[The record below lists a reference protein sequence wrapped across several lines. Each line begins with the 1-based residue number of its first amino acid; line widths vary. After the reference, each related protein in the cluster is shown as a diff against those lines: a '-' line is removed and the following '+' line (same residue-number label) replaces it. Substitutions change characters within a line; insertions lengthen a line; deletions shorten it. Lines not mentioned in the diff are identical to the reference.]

1 MDMLISEHD
10 TNVQIFL
17 AGLFAVIL
25 FLLNYKLS
33 RIFLDEYLSI
43 FISLVFTFCTSYIS
57 TGGTAL
63 WSFNSELIFIV
74 LLLIEISKVE
84 INNSYKPNYGLLGF
98 YLFSAW
104 LCRPSSMVFIAFFFV
119 WMIFKQRDQL
129 FKTLISFSIFLGFF
143 MLLSYSWYGTF
154 IPYYYNPFLW
164 QNKLKTVS
172 IWEGFALILFSPNRG
187 LFVYSPFLLFSLI
200 GLFTV
205 ARKSILFKLLISWF
219 FVYIIGLG
227 NLSNWWGGW
236 CYGARLCTDIIPCLF
251 LLLLIGVKALEN
263 TNWNNKFLLS
273 SFIVLAFAGFLIN
286 TIQGLSNIETYN
298 WNDYPMID
306 KNYQFYK
313 WNWQYPQFLA
323 TKNNNENKKIDFEMQ
338 DLYSKFIL
346 ETPENANILMGK
358 PDANFR
364 NILHNWNQQKK
375 YGNRNF
381 FNSLNDSI
389 NNDTFYFFR
398 PSHDYVRSFNNV
410 DLVFYSKIEMAKFI
424 NDNADNLLILTTKGN
439 WKGNISEKLK
449 IVLGNY
455 GLKLATLPNKSNYFA
470 VINKGKL
477 MYEESND
484 SNEVKEE
491 FFIEGRKFE
500 VSSFVN
506 LSSTKLDGKEL
517 NIGLDGV
524 NIVVLKQNMEI
535 DKIGYVNLMYNENYI
550 DLFLYKAVK
559 K

>member
-1 MDMLISEHD
+1 
-10 TNVQIFL
+10 
-17 AGLFAVIL
+17 
-25 FLLNYKLS
+25 
-33 RIFLDEYLSI
+33 
-43 FISLVFTFCTSYIS
+43 
-57 TGGTAL
+57 
-63 WSFNSELIFIV
+63 
-74 LLLIEISKVE
+74 
-84 INNSYKPNYGLLGF
+84 
-98 YLFSAW
+98 
-104 LCRPSSMVFIAFFFV
+104 
-119 WMIFKQRDQL
+119 
-129 FKTLISFSIFLGFF
+129 
-143 MLLSYSWYGTF
+143 
-154 IPYYYNPFLW
+154 
-164 QNKLKTVS
+164 
-172 IWEGFALILFSPNRG
+172 
-187 LFVYSPFLLFSLI
+187 
-200 GLFTV
+200 
-205 ARKSILFKLLISWF
+205 
-219 FVYIIGLG
+219 
-227 NLSNWWGGW
+227 
-236 CYGARLCTDIIPCLF
+236 LCTDIIPCLF